1 MGSAPP
7 PHPHP
12 FRTLLKCP
20 SKNLD
25 IIESDLITKAKIWKV
40 YDWSLDARTIA
51 NEKRVYIISMLQYE
65 LRFFFTVQALK
76 LREETDKE
84 EEKEKELVYECIE
97 ELGENFFLHFLS
109 ALYELYIIAVY
120 RHNLF
125 RPIHLYS
132 LFLTTA
138 EAKEQISHLTDEIS
152 LKAEDNIEQ
161 QVSTFG
167 K

>member
-51 NEKRVYIISMLQYE
+51 NEKRVYIISVTTRVMFVFL
-65 LRFFFTVQALK
+65 LCRPLNSARKLIKKRKRKKSSSMNASKNWVRTSFFIFYLP
-76 LREETDKE
+76 
-84 EEKEKELVYECIE
+84 CM
-97 ELGENFFLHFLS
+97 S
-109 ALYELYIIAVY
+109 CIIAVY

>member
-51 NEKRVYIISMLQYE
+51 NEKRVYIISVTTRVMFVFL
-65 LRFFFTVQALK
+65 LCRPLNSARKLIKKRKRKKSSSMNASKNWVRTSFFL
-76 LREETDKE
+76 
-84 EEKEKELVYECIE
+84 
-97 ELGENFFLHFLS
+97 LHFLS
-109 ALYELYIIAVY
+109 ALYELYHRSVQ
-120 RHNLF
+120 
-125 RPIHLYS
+125 
-132 LFLTTA
+132 T
-138 EAKEQISHLTDEIS
+138 
-152 LKAEDNIEQ
+152 
-161 QVSTFG
+161 
-167 K
+167 

>member
-1 MGSAPP
+1 MS
-7 PHPHP
+7 
-12 FRTLLKCP
+12 C
-20 SKNLD
+20 
-25 IIESDLITKAKIWKV
+25 
-40 YDWSLDARTIA
+40 
-51 NEKRVYIISMLQYE
+51 
-65 LRFFFTVQALK
+65 
-76 LREETDKE
+76 
-84 EEKEKELVYECIE
+84 
-97 ELGENFFLHFLS
+97 
-109 ALYELYIIAVY
+109 IIAVY

>member
-1 MGSAPP
+1 M
-7 PHPHP
+7 
-12 FRTLLKCP
+12 
-20 SKNLD
+20 
-25 IIESDLITKAKIWKV
+25 
-40 YDWSLDARTIA
+40 
-51 NEKRVYIISMLQYE
+51 
-65 LRFFFTVQALK
+65 QALK

>member
-25 IIESDLITKAKIWKV
+25 IIESDLITKSKIWKV

>member
-25 IIESDLITKAKIWKV
+25 IIESDLITKSKIWKV

-97 ELGENFFLHFLS
+97 ELGENFFLSSSFSICL
-109 ALYELYIIAVY
+109 V
-120 RHNLF
+120 
-125 RPIHLYS
+125 
-132 LFLTTA
+132 
-138 EAKEQISHLTDEIS
+138 
-152 LKAEDNIEQ
+152 
-161 QVSTFG
+161 
-167 K
+167 